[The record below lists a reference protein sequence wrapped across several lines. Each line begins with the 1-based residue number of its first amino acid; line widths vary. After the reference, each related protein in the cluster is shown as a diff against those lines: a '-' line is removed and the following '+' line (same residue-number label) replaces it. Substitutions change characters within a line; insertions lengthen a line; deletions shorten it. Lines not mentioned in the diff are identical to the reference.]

1 MPKAIRVVGRYG
13 PRMADRTESSTTI
26 TASPAKVMEVIAD
39 LPRYPEWSD
48 GMKSVEVLTQYED
61 GRPGDARFVV
71 DAGAIKDTYT
81 LEYDWDGD
89 ESVSWKLTEGGMLKA
104 MDGTYT
110 LTGNA
115 DGTTTVNYQL
125 AVEVNIPMIGLI
137 KRKAEKVIVDTALR
151 GLKDRVESL

>member
-1 MPKAIRVVGRYG
+1 
-13 PRMADRTESSTTI
+13 MADRTESSITI
-26 TASPAKVMEVIAD
+26 NASPAQVMAVIAD

-48 GMKSVEVLTQYED
+48 GMKSVEVLTEFED

-71 DAGAIKDTYT
+71 DAGAIKDTYS

-89 ESVSWKLTEGGMLKA
+89 RSVSWKLTEGGMLKA

-110 LTGNA
+110 LTDAG
-115 DGTTTVNYQL
+115 DGSTTVNYQL
-125 AVEVNIPMIGLI
+125 AVDVSIPMIGLI

-151 GLKDRVESL
+151 GLKERVESL